1 MSLLWLGQASGRL
14 YGTFE
19 DFDLWTSRWPFWVSK
34 WPFGGAEANFLRMNE
49 VTFRWAMTLLRPAM
63 DS

>member
-19 DFDLWTSRWPFWVSK
+19 DFDLWTSRWPFWIPK
-34 WPFGGAEANFLRMNE
+34 WPFRGAEANFLQMNE
-49 VTFRWAMTLLRPAM
+49 KYLSGGL
-63 DS
+63 